1 MTEKNNFQGDTSVLD
16 EEFRNESD
24 GVNALDE
31 ESRRIED
38 AVGKPEE
45 NKDPLPENPMLHEEE
60 GKGVLNEESERIEE
74 DIQNLK
80 NGLEQPAA
88 AADTKSAV
96 AKPAETEDAPA
107 AQPDAEEDSSRESEE
122 PANAETPNSMDEHP
136 DQAEQILNETI
147 NSPAAQQEEAQAEET
162 GDEAQLQKENL
173 AEEGQEGRAEAI
185 LEGMLFIV
193 GDEGITA
200 EQAAGALDIS
210 VERVTELFDQLQKY
224 YTEDS
229 RGIEIANFGGTYRF
243 LSKAFVHPYAQKLLQ
258 EVNHTTLSQS
268 ALETLAIIAYKQPI
282 TRVEIEEIRGVGADM
297 MLRKLEA
304 RNLIRESGR
313 SDAPG
318 RPILYEVT
326 DEFMDT
332 FKLLSL
338 AELPELPKFGETE
351 EESDNL
357 FEK

>member
-1 MTEKNNFQGDTSVLD
+1 MTEKNSFQGDTNVLD

-45 NKDPLPENPMLHEEE
+45 KQDPLPENPMLHEEE

-74 DIQNLK
+74 DIRTLK
-80 NGLEQPAA
+80 NDLEHPGASAEAEPAA
-88 AADTKSAV
+88 AAQE
-96 AKPAETEDAPA
+96 PAP
-107 AQPDAEEDSSRESEE
+107 QPDASEE
-122 PANAETPNSMDEHP
+122 SGTASGQQEPAETPNSMDEHP

-147 NSPAAQQEEAQAEET
+147 NSPAPEQNEPQPEAEGGAEAQPE
-162 GDEAQLQKENL
+162 KENL
-173 AEEGQEGRAEAI
+173 AEADQEGRAEAI

-200 EQAAGALDIS
+200 EQAASALDIS

-338 AELPELPKFGETE
+338 AELPELPKFGEAE